1 MPKQQKFLVRIPLP
15 ETPDKPE
22 KPDKPDKPPDEFS
35 EHKFSEHKFSEHKFS
50 EHKFSE
56 HKFTTIKEI
65 ANFLEVTPNT
75 IYSLRTK
82 RLKLK
87 HADKKKLQGI
97 TIEKINVYYPSKKN
111 EVRIKEEINEYRK
124 RKCG

>member
-15 ETPDKPE
+15 ETPDKA
-22 KPDKPDKPPDEFS
+22 DKPDKPPDE
-35 EHKFSEHKFSEHKFS
+35 FSEHKFS